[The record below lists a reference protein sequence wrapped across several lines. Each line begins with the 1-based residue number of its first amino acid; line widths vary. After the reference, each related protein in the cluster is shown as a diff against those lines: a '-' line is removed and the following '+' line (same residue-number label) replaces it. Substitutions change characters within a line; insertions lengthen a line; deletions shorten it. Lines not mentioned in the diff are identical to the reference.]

1 VKVYEVSTDDLERER
16 VKEVMTNKLKGVATG
31 VLQCKYMNCVVVTVV
46 KRTQEVG
53 DEQTCE
59 D

>member
-1 VKVYEVSTDDLERER
+1 
-16 VKEVMTNKLKGVATG
+16 
-31 VLQCKYMNCVVVTVV
+31 MNCVVVTVV

-59 D
+59 DWS